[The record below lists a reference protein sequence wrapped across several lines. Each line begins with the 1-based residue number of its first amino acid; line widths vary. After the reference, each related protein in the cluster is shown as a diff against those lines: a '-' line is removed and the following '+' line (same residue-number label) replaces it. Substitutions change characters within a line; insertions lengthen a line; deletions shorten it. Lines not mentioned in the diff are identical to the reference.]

1 MERKPL
7 QQMPLR
13 SVVLPLRLVTCFHV
27 FLRSL
32 GERVGVP

>member
-13 SVVLPLRLVTCFHV
+13 SVVLPLTCFFCV
-27 FLRSL
+27 ASL
-32 GERVGVP
+32 ARVGVIGPSG

>member
-13 SVVLPLRLVTCFHV
+13 SVVLPLSRAF
-27 FLRSL
+27 FASRAS
-32 GERVGVP
+32 RRAA